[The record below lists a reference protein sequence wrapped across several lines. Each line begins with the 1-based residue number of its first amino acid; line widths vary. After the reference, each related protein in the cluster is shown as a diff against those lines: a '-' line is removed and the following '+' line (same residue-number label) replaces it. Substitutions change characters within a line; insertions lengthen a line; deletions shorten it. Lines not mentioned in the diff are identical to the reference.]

1 MISVKRNRN
10 KYIFTICLF
19 RISENAPE
27 RLAFIKN
34 NSGKKKM
41 FSEKTKIDLQ
51 NVLDEYTSSGKECGC
66 QLAVYHNGKLL
77 YDLASGWTD
86 ESREKAVDT
95 ETLFPI
101 FSVGKGI
108 MTTLIHVLHEE
119 GLIDYDAPV
128 THYWKEYGKNG
139 KEKTLVKDI
148 LSHRAGIA
156 HLPDL
161 EKIEDKYNWEYL
173 CRNAEETAPILPI
186 GGKHQYHASIYGV
199 LTGHLAECATGR
211 SLTELLQEKLF
222 APLGIENM
230 FFTLPDNKYGN
241 LAKIVN
247 TENQFYL
254 AHNEKFA
261 LSGLNPSSNGTSN
274 ARSLAML
281 YASLIGD
288 GLDGKRLISGKTIE
302 NATTLCRSSD
312 DPVLPGQWSKF
323 GLGYA
328 LCAPAEDYG
337 RMFGHGG
344 ACGSEGFADKKTRLA
359 VGFTKNRALKE
370 HPNHEIRNRI
380 SEILELPSRIW

>member
-1 MISVKRNRN
+1 MRKEENM
-10 KYIFTICLF
+10 Y
-19 RISENAPE
+19 SEE
-27 RLAFIKN
+27 IK
-34 NSGKKKM
+34 K
-41 FSEKTKIDLQ
+41 DLQ

-86 ESREKAVDT
+86 ESKSRKVDT

-101 FSVGKGI
+101 FSVGKGV
-108 MTTLIHVLHEE
+108 MTTLIHILYEE

-139 KEKTLVKDI
+139 KENTLVKDI

-156 HLPDL
+156 HLPEL
-161 EKIEDKYNWEYL
+161 EKIEDKYNWDYL
-173 CRNAEETAPILPI
+173 CKNVENAVPRMPI
-186 GGKHQYHASIYGV
+186 GGKHQYHAGIYGV
-199 LTGHLAECATGR
+199 LTGRLAECATGR